1 MRSKTLGINV
11 RVTPEEKEKLLKNAG
26 YCALSL
32 SEYLRR
38 LGLGKDVEA
47 TVREKEYRVFRQ
59 LKQLKADCEQLET
72 SEISRRIDEIL
83 KELRSAEIVC
93 VILASRPFILPK
105 VVTVNLVR
113 AHPNTP
119 QRKEE
124 HDETKNQKTVLAF
137 PAGRQ
142 RVKT

>member
-47 TVREKEYRVFRQ
+47 TVREKDYRVFRK
-59 LKQLKADCEQLET
+59 LKQLKADCGQLET
-72 SEISRRIDEIL
+72 GEIARRIDEIL
-83 KELRSAEIVC
+83 QELR
-93 VILASRPFILPK
+93 
-105 VVTVNLVR
+105 
-113 AHPNTP
+113 
-119 QRKEE
+119 
-124 HDETKNQKTVLAF
+124 
-137 PAGRQ
+137 
-142 RVKT
+142 

>member
-11 RVTPEEKEKLLKNAG
+11 RVTPEEKEKLLKNTS

-47 TVREKEYRVFRQ
+47 TIREKEYRVFRK

-72 SEISRRIDEIL
+72 SEIARRIDEIL
-83 KELRSAEIVC
+83 QELR
-93 VILASRPFILPK
+93 
-105 VVTVNLVR
+105 
-113 AHPNTP
+113 
-119 QRKEE
+119 
-124 HDETKNQKTVLAF
+124 
-137 PAGRQ
+137 
-142 RVKT
+142 